1 MGGCIGRKTREMND
15 SKKYLYVINYPAYE
29 EELCMLEMR
38 ALFDREPEDKVL
50 ISQVKF
56 NPSNSIFIK
65 KRLEIIC
72 EKDTLQEILDYLE
85 KDEIHLKDF
94 KCEYLRLQKGNI
106 SYEERIKSTREVGLR
121 IIGNSTMTEPETI
134 LGVTKYNNKWFLGI
148 NENNDCKW
156 HLHETKPCSYSNSL
170 SVRTARVLINIA
182 SKGDP
187 KKKIIDPCCGVGT
200 TLVEGISMG
209 YDIFGYEI
217 NPKIV
222 KNAKINLKHFDLET
236 KIMKKDMHEIKE
248 NYDASIIDIPYGLFS
263 HTTEKDQQDIINT
276 ARRISKRMVMVSFEI
291 LDEMVLNAGFEII
304 DRGTV
309 TKGTFKRYILVCQ

>member
-1 MGGCIGRKTREMND
+1 MND

-29 EELCMLEMR
+29 KELCMLEMR
-38 ALFDREPEDKVL
+38 ALFGKEPEDKVL
-50 ISQVKF
+50 ISKVKF

-65 KRLEIIC
+65 KRLEIIY
-72 EKDTLQEILDYLE
+72 EKNNLQEILDHLE
-85 KDEIHLKDF
+85 KDKLHLKNF
-94 KCEYLRLQKGNI
+94 KSEYLRLQNGNI
-106 SYEERIKSTREVGLR
+106 SYQDRIKSTREVGLR

-134 LGVTKYNNKWFLGI
+134 LGLTKYNDKWFLGI

-170 SVRTARVLINIA
+170 SVRTARVLVNIA

-187 KKKIIDPCCGVGT
+187 KKKIIDPCCGVAT
-200 TLVEGISMG
+200 TLVEGLSMG
-209 YDIFGYEI
+209 YDISGYEI

-222 KNAKINLKHFDLET
+222 KNAKENLKHFNLET
-236 KIMKKDMHEIKE
+236 KIIKKDMHETIE
-248 NYDASIIDIPYGLFS
+248 DYDASIIDIPYGLFS
-263 HTTEKDQQDIINT
+263 HTTEQDQQNIINT

-291 LDEMVLNAGFEII
+291 LDEMVLKAGFEII

>member
-1 MGGCIGRKTREMND
+1 MKD
-15 SKKYLYVINYPAYE
+15 SKEYLYVINYPAYE

-38 ALFDREPEDKVL
+38 ALFGREPESKVL
-50 ISQVKF
+50 ISQRKF

-65 KRLEIIC
+65 KSLEIIY
-72 EKDTLQEILDYLE
+72 EKDTLQEILDQLE
-85 KDEIHLKDF
+85 KDEVHLKNF
-94 KCEYLRLQKGNI
+94 KSEYLRLQNGNV

-121 IIGNSTMTEPETI
+121 ITGNSTMTAPETI
-134 LGVTKYNNKWFLGI
+134 LGVTKYNGKWFLGI
-148 NENNDCKW
+148 NKNNDCKW

-170 SVRTARVLINIA
+170 SVRLARVLVNIA
-182 SKGDP
+182 SKGDQE
-187 KKKIIDPCCGVGT
+187 KKVIDPCCGVGT
-200 TLVEGISMG
+200 TLVEGLSMG
-209 YDIFGYEI
+209 HDISGYEI

-222 KNAKINLKHFDLET
+222 KNAKENLRHFNLET
-236 KIMKKDMHEIKE
+236 KIIKKDMHDTKE

-291 LDEMVLNAGFEII
+291 LDEMVLKAGFEII

>member
-1 MGGCIGRKTREMND
+1 
-15 SKKYLYVINYPAYE
+15 
-29 EELCMLEMR
+29 MLEMR
-38 ALFDREPEDKVL
+38 ALFGREPESKVL
-50 ISQVKF
+50 ISQRKF

-65 KRLEIIC
+65 KSLEIIY
-72 EKDTLQEILDYLE
+72 EKDTLQEILDQLE
-85 KDEIHLKDF
+85 KDEVHLKNF
-94 KCEYLRLQKGNI
+94 KSEYLRLQNGNV

-121 IIGNSTMTEPETI
+121 ITGNSTMTAPETI
-134 LGVTKYNNKWFLGI
+134 LGVTKYNGKWFLGI
-148 NENNDCKW
+148 NKNNDCKW

-170 SVRTARVLINIA
+170 SVRLARVLVNIA
-182 SKGDP
+182 SKGDQE
-187 KKKIIDPCCGVGT
+187 KKVIDPCCGVGT
-200 TLVEGISMG
+200 TLVEGLSMG
-209 YDIFGYEI
+209 HDISGYEI

-222 KNAKINLKHFDLET
+222 KNAKENLRHFNLET
-236 KIMKKDMHEIKE
+236 KIIKKDMHDTKE

-291 LDEMVLNAGFEII
+291 LDEMVLKAGFEII